1 MDNNKWTNNTITNQ
15 ESLSNKDHEN
25 DSTLNDYGNIIK
37 QIDKKQINDEKI
49 SSSEEM
55 EINRTFDNLLNDQK
69 FNYEDSS
76 SKNFDNDNINSK
88 ENIQSDSEFSSST
101 SKSTSTQEPSVDT
114 HYIQVFD
121 KNGNF
126 IELG

>member
-1 MDNNKWTNNTITNQ
+1 MDNNKLTNNTITNQ

-25 DSTLNDYGNIIK
+25 DSTLNDYRNLIK

-55 EINRTFDNLLNDQK
+55 EIDRIFDNLLNDQK

-76 SKNFDNDNINSK
+76 SKDFDNDNINCK
-88 ENIQSDSEFSSST
+88 EIFW
-101 SKSTSTQEPSVDT
+101 
-114 HYIQVFD
+114 YIKRNENSIYF
-121 KNGNF
+121 
-126 IELG
+126 